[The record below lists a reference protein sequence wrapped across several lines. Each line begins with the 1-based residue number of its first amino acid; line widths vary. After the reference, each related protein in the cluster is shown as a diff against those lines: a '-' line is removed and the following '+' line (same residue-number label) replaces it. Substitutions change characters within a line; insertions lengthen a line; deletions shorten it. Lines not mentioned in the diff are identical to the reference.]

1 VGGYA
6 DFVSRRGAPA
16 ETREAANAKIVV
28 IVDLDAGWTIEGERF
43 RSFAGG
49 IYPRPVRVRHEGS
62 AAGVQIDVE
71 PLAARALL
79 GVPAGELANRTV
91 GLDALLGRRAD
102 EVAERLHAAEGA
114 AARFA
119 ILDEVLRR
127 ELAGAR
133 ELVRPDVWRAW
144 ALLERSGGRMRVGEL
159 AAELGCSRRHLV
171 NRFAAD
177 VGAPPK
183 TAARLIRFERARR
196 RLGSAPL
203 ARLAADCGYADQAH
217 LAREFSELG
226 GAPPTAFPF
235 LQDGAVRAA

>member
-1 VGGYA
+1 V
-6 DFVSRRGAPA
+6 PA

-43 RSFAGG
+43 GSFAGG
-49 IYPRPVRVRHEGS
+49 IYPRPVRVRHEGT
-62 AAGVQIDVE
+62 AAGVQFDLE

-79 GVPAGELANRTV
+79 GVPAGELTCRTV
-91 GLDALLGRRAD
+91 ELEQLLGREAGLL
-102 EVAERLHAAEGA
+102 AERLHEAPDAGG
-114 AARFA
+114 RFA
-119 ILDEVLRR
+119 ILDELLRR
-127 ELAGAR
+127 GLAGAR
-133 ELVRPDVWRAW
+133 ATVRPDTWRAW
-144 ALLERSGGRMRVGEL
+144 TLLERSGGRMRVGEL

-203 ARLAADCGYADQAH
+203 ARVAADCGYADQAH
-217 LAREFSELG
+217 LAREFAELG
-226 GAPPTAFPF
+226 GAPPTAFRP
-235 LQDGAVRAA
+235 LTGAT